1 MAKRTKK
8 KPPAKRAKRPA
19 RKTTSGKDF
28 LLRWSV
34 GIGLLAF
41 VFLLLGLWLAQD
53 RRYEKTA
60 VPAYE
65 EERNNRFGE
74 LVSEVDLIIYQSL
87 RQLGVHASQVQFRKV
102 IHRIQHNRQWD
113 FTELEVTLPQEQT
126 LASIHKLF
134 AKNIEFLTG
143 EVTLESSKNSGP
155 DLELLIRVEG
165 SLTHRLALFQ
175 GRRQASQKAEPT
187 TVPKVAIVIDDLGY
201 DGKLAKKFLKI
212 EGPLSFSVLP
222 HGTFSKSIARRIYDA
237 GQELLLHLP
246 MEPTGYPEV
255 NPGVGALMVEM
266 TDVEIVQTLKENL
279 DAFPYVKGVNNHMG
293 SKFCQDERKLRP
305 VMLELN
311 TRGLFFLDSR
321 TTSKTKAY
329 TVAQELDVPSA
340 ERNVFLDNIQNPRS
354 IRAQLSRLIELAR
367 LRGGAIGI
375 AHPHE
380 VTLEVLRQE
389 IPKLSK
395 KGVELVPVSQLVH
408 N

>member
-34 GIGLLAF
+34 GIGLLTF

-102 IHRIQHNRQWD
+102 IHRVQHNRQWD

-201 DGKLAKKFLKI
+201 DGKLARKFLKI

-340 ERNVFLDNIQNPRS
+340 ERNVFLDNIQNPRA

>member
-8 KPPAKRAKRPA
+8 KPPAKRAKRPV

-34 GIGLLAF
+34 AIGLLAF

-74 LVSEVDLIIYQSL
+74 LVSAVDLIIYQSL

-102 IHRIQHNRQWD
+102 IHRAQHNRQWD

-134 AKNIEFLTG
+134 AKNIEILTG

-201 DGKLAKKFLKI
+201 DGKLARKFLKI

-293 SKFCQDERKLRP
+293 SKFCQNERKLRP

-329 TVAQELDVPSA
+329 TVAQEFHVPSA
-340 ERNVFLDNIQNPRS
+340 ERNVFLDNIQNPRA
-354 IRAQLSRLIELAR
+354 IRAQLNRLIELAR

>member
-1 MAKRTKK
+1 MAKRTTKK
-8 KPPAKRAKRPA
+8 RSAKGAKRPA
-19 RKTTSGKDF
+19 RKSTSRKDL
-28 LLRWSV
+28 LLRWSA
-34 GIGLLAF
+34 GIGLLVLVCLF
-41 VFLLLGLWLAQD
+41 LGLWLAQE

-65 EERNNRFGE
+65 EERSDRFGE
-74 LVSEVDLIIYQSL
+74 LVSKVELIIYQSL

-102 IHRIQHNRQWD
+102 IHRFQHNREWD
-113 FTELEVTLPQEQT
+113 FTELEITLPQEQS
-126 LASIHKLF
+126 LDGVQALF
-134 AKNIEFLTG
+134 LKNIGSLSKQI
-143 EVTLESSKNSGP
+143 TLESSKNRGP

-165 SLTHRLALFQ
+165 NLTHRLAFFQ
-175 GRRQASQKAEPT
+175 GPEQALQKAQPT
-187 TVPKVAIVIDDLGY
+187 PAPKVAIVIDDLGY
-201 DGKLAKKFLKI
+201 DGKLAKRFLTI

-222 HGTFSKSIARRIYDA
+222 YGTFSKSIARRIHDA

-255 NPGVGALMVEM
+255 NPGGGALLVEM
-266 TDVEIVQTLKENL
+266 TDVELVQTLRKNL
-279 DAFPYVKGVNNHMG
+279 NAFPYAKGVNNHMG
-293 SKFCQDERKLRP
+293 SKFCENERKLRP

-329 TVAQELDVPSA
+329 KVAQELHVPSA
-340 ERNVFLDNIQNPRS
+340 QRNVFLDNIQNPRA
-354 IRAQLSRLIELAR
+354 IRAQLNRLTELAR
-367 LRGGAIGI
+367 LKGGAIGI

-380 VTLEVLRQE
+380 VTLEVLRRE
-389 IPKLSK
+389 IPKLSE

>member
-34 GIGLLAF
+34 GIGLLTF

-102 IHRIQHNRQWD
+102 IHRVQHNRQWD
-113 FTELEVTLPQEQT
+113 FTELEVTLPQEQS

-201 DGKLAKKFLKI
+201 DGKLARKFLKI

-222 HGTFSKSIARRIYDA
+222 HGTFSKSIARRIYNA

-340 ERNVFLDNIQNPRS
+340 ERNVFLDNIQNPRA

>member
-34 GIGLLAF
+34 GIGLLTF

-65 EERNNRFGE
+65 DERNNRFGE

-102 IHRIQHNRQWD
+102 IHRVQHNRQWD

-201 DGKLAKKFLKI
+201 DGKLARKFLKI

-222 HGTFSKSIARRIYDA
+222 HGTFSKSIARRIYNA

-246 MEPTGYPEV
+246 MEPTGYPGV